1 MRVGIEKRYI
11 DSYKNIAREVNN
23 IVKGSKKALKKEAYR
38 KALESRNIS
47 VENKKKKL
55 AKALHELILHT
66 FSIDIR
72 KIKNSKKALESVKG
86 YIALIREIIHKIKS
100 LNNYLE
106 EIFLAELGIA
116 SREPLILKA
125 LKAKKP
131 ERFLQSK
138 RGLPKDYISKIE
150 HTVYKLMQEIV
161 IFDEKLLEGYVI
173 KEATIIGKEKVEIKD
188 LENLLRTESELLD
201 LLEAKMP
208 PQSKIKAK
216 LFGKEI
222 FNKWIPMVFALLAG
236 LEAEY
241 RKEALIFLKV
251 KKNTR
256 LRNKI
261 EDKIKHIVDEKEKIL
276 KIKEQRAL
284 SMKSFGKI
292 SDEYRKVFHEYIN
305 AARKVFHEY
314 INAANL

>member
-11 DSYKNIAREVNN
+11 DSYRNIAREVNN
-23 IVKGSKKALKKEAYR
+23 IVKRGKKTLKKEAYR
-38 KALESRNIS
+38 KALLSTNTS

-55 AKALHELILHT
+55 GKALHELILNA

-72 KIKNSKKALESVKG
+72 KLKNSKDALQSVKG
-86 YIALIREIIHKIKS
+86 HIALIREIIQKIKS

-106 EIFLAELGIA
+106 ESFLAELGIDKK
-116 SREPLILKA
+116 PWVLKA

-131 ERFLQSK
+131 ERFLESK
-138 RGLPKDYISKIE
+138 RGLSKDYISKIE

-161 IFDEKLLEGYVI
+161 IFDEKLLGGYAG
-173 KEATIIGKEKVEIKD
+173 KEARIIGEEKLEIND
-188 LENLLRTESELLD
+188 LENLLKTESELLD
-201 LLEAKMP
+201 FLEAKMP
-208 PQSKIKAK
+208 PQSKVKAK
-216 LFGKEI
+216 LFSKEI
-222 FNKWIPMVFALLAG
+222 FNRWVPMVFALLAG
-236 LEAEY
+236 FEAEHK
-241 RKEALIFLKV
+241 KEDLIFSKV

-261 EDKIKHIVDEKEKIL
+261 ESKINHIVDEKEKIL

-284 SMKSFGKI
+284 SMRSFGKI

-305 AARKVFHEY
+305 AAS
-314 INAANL
+314 L

>member
-11 DSYKNIAREVNN
+11 DSYRNIAKEVNS
-23 IVKGSKKALKKEAYR
+23 IVNGRKKALKKEEYR
-38 KALESRNIS
+38 KALLSTNVS

-55 AKALHELILHT
+55 GRALHDLILHS

-72 KIKNSKKALESVKG
+72 KIKNSKKALRGVKEH
-86 YIALIREIIHKIKS
+86 IALIREIIHKIKS

-106 EIFLAELGIA
+106 ESFLAELGIA
-116 SREPLILKA
+116 SKPLTLKA

-131 ERFLQSK
+131 ERFLESK

-161 IFDEKLLEGYVI
+161 IFDEKLLKGYTV
-173 KEATIIGKEKVEIKD
+173 KEARITGKEKVEIKD
-188 LENLLRTESELLD
+188 LENLLKTESELLD
-201 LLEAKMP
+201 FLEAKMP
-208 PQSKIKAK
+208 PQSRIKAK

-222 FNKWIPMVFALLAG
+222 FNKWVPMVFALLAG
-236 LEAEY
+236 FEAEC
-241 RKEALIFLKV
+241 RKEELIFSKV

-256 LRNKI
+256 LRDKI
-261 EDKIKHIVDEKEKIL
+261 EDKIGHIVDEKKKIL

-284 SMKSFGKI
+284 SMKSFGKV

-305 AARKVFHEY
+305 AAS
-314 INAANL
+314 L

>member
-11 DSYKNIAREVNN
+11 DSYRNIAREVNN
-23 IVKGSKKALKKEAYR
+23 IVKRGKKTLKKEAYR
-38 KALESRNIS
+38 KALLSTNTS

-55 AKALHELILHT
+55 AKALHELILNA

-72 KIKNSKKALESVKG
+72 KLKNSKDALQSVKG
-86 YIALIREIIHKIKS
+86 HIALIREIIQKIKS

-106 EIFLAELGIA
+106 ESFLAELGIA
-116 SREPLILKA
+116 KKPWVLKA

-131 ERFLQSK
+131 ERFLESK
-138 RGLPKDYISKIE
+138 RGLSKDYISKIE

-161 IFDEKLLEGYVI
+161 IFDEKLLGGYAG
-173 KEATIIGKEKVEIKD
+173 KEARIIGEEKLEIND
-188 LENLLRTESELLD
+188 LENLLKTESELLD
-201 LLEAKMP
+201 FLEAKMP
-208 PQSKIKAK
+208 PQSKVKAK
-216 LFGKEI
+216 LFSKEI
-222 FNKWIPMVFALLAG
+222 FNRWVPMVFALLAG
-236 LEAEY
+236 FEAEHK
-241 RKEALIFLKV
+241 KEDLIFSKV

-261 EDKIKHIVDEKEKIL
+261 ESKINHIVDEKEKIL

-284 SMKSFGKI
+284 SMRSFGKI

-305 AARKVFHEY
+305 AAS
-314 INAANL
+314 L